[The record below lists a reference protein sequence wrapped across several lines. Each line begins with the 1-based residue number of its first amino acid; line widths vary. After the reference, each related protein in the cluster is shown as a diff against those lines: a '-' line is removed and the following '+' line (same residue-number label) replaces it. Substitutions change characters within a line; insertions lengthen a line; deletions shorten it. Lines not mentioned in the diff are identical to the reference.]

1 MFKVVFFVVLAFVF
15 LFFALQHDDEIST
28 ETQSLIARLADDGNS
43 EAYLYLLGIY
53 AQEGDDPIALGKQI
67 LEVSSSPELS
77 DGLFVYPE
85 SKKLSLPEGDGF
97 CMFEDDDCIGY
108 LFSGSV
114 RVSALIEHYNEL
126 LERSDRFFQYDEYRT
141 MAQPTADEIYPE
153 YKYLLRAHRIRLLEG
168 ISSYKDGDV
177 DGAVGSLLTQFSI
190 VRRANELQDNLVGK
204 VVLLLAQSD
213 ILDILSVI
221 LSETDTQ
228 IEEIPRLSAS
238 EKGFGRVS
246 AREFGVLYYGL
257 KSLDKHPDFFEI
269 DGDFSDAPE
278 RLVRALY
285 KPNMTINA
293 LAPLYLL
300 PEKLAV
306 LSPAEF
312 AQELE
317 NLERYIP
324 STSIIRNPIGNIL
337 LGIEGPAYERY
348 VARFHDLDVK
358 IALFNQL
365 HHSELAASSLIN
377 PYYGSEIP
385 RLENGRLCFSGPLE
399 TKSSLRCLV
408 VEL

>member
-1 MFKVVFFVVLAFVF
+1 M
-15 LFFALQHDDEIST
+15 
-28 ETQSLIARLADDGNS
+28 
-43 EAYLYLLGIY
+43 
-53 AQEGDDPIALGKQI
+53 
-67 LEVSSSPELS
+67 
-77 DGLFVYPE
+77 
-85 SKKLSLPEGDGF
+85 
-97 CMFEDDDCIGY
+97 
-108 LFSGSV
+108 
-114 RVSALIEHYNEL
+114 
-126 LERSDRFFQYDEYRT
+126 
-141 MAQPTADEIYPE
+141 
-153 YKYLLRAHRIRLLEG
+153 
-168 ISSYKDGDV
+168 
-177 DGAVGSLLTQFSI
+177 LTQFSI

-213 ILDILSVI
+213 ILDVLSVI